1 MMRLREKADKAIKT
15 IAVILLV
22 VMYVAAEVM
31 DKISLGWVLLILMLA
46 GIETGLLIILDRY
59 GR

>member
-1 MMRLREKADKAIKT
+1 MRLKKNAQRAI
-15 IAVILLV
+15 IALAGILLV

-31 DKISLGWVLLILMLA
+31 DKISLSWVLLILMLI

>member
-1 MMRLREKADKAIKT
+1 MRLREKADIAIKT
-15 IAVILLV
+15 MAGIILV
-22 VMYVAAEVM
+22 VMYVAAEIM
-31 DKISLGWVLLILMLA
+31 DKISLGWVIVILMLA

>member
-1 MMRLREKADKAIKT
+1 MRLREKADKAIKT
-15 IAVILLV
+15 MAVILLV
-22 VMYVAAEVM
+22 VMYVAAEAM
-31 DKISLGWVLLILMLA
+31 DKISLGWVLLILMLV

>member
-1 MMRLREKADKAIKT
+1 MRLREKADKAIKT
-15 IAVILLV
+15 MAVILLV
-22 VMYVAAEVM
+22 VMYVAAEAM
-31 DKISLGWVLLILMLA
+31 DKISLNWVLLTLMLM

>member
-1 MMRLREKADKAIKT
+1 MRLRKKADKATKT

-46 GIETGLLIILDRY
+46 GIEAGLLIILDRY

>member
-1 MMRLREKADKAIKT
+1 MRLREKADKAIKT

-46 GIETGLLIILDRY
+46 GIEAGLLIILDRY

>member
-1 MMRLREKADKAIKT
+1 MRLRENAQRAIKT
-15 IAVILLV
+15 MTVILLV

-31 DKISLGWVLLILMLA
+31 DKISLGWVLLILVLA

>member
-1 MMRLREKADKAIKT
+1 MRLRENADKAIKT
-15 IAVILLV
+15 MAVILLG

-31 DKISLGWVLLILMLA
+31 DKISLGWVLLILMLT
-46 GIETGLLIILDRY
+46 GIEAGMLIILDRY

>member
-1 MMRLREKADKAIKT
+1 MRLREKADKAIKT
-15 IAVILLV
+15 MAGILLV

-46 GIETGLLIILDRY
+46 SIEAGLLIILDRY

>member
-1 MMRLREKADKAIKT
+1 MRLREKADKAIKT
-15 IAVILLV
+15 MAVILLA

-31 DKISLGWVLLILMLA
+31 DKISLGWVLLILMLVS
-46 GIETGLLIILDRY
+46 IEAGLLIILDRY

>member
-1 MMRLREKADKAIKT
+1 MRLREKADKAIKT
-15 IAVILLV
+15 MAVILLV

-46 GIETGLLIILDRY
+46 GIEAGLLVVLDRY

>member
-1 MMRLREKADKAIKT
+1 MRLREKADKAIKT
-15 IAVILLV
+15 MAGILLV

>member
-1 MMRLREKADKAIKT
+1 MRLREKADKAIKT
-15 IAVILLV
+15 ITVILLG

-31 DKISLGWVLLILMLA
+31 DKISLGWVLLILMLT
-46 GIETGLLIILDRY
+46 GIEAGLLIILDRY

>member
-1 MMRLREKADKAIKT
+1 MRLREKADRVIKT
-15 IAVILLV
+15 MAGILLGI
-22 VMYVAAEVM
+22 MYVAAEVM

-46 GIETGLLIILDRY
+46 GIEAGLLIILDRY

>member
-1 MMRLREKADKAIKT
+1 MRLREKADKAIKT
-15 IAVILLV
+15 MAVILLV
-22 VMYVAAEVM
+22 VMYLAAEVM

-46 GIETGLLIILDRY
+46 GIEAGLLIILDRY

>member
-1 MMRLREKADKAIKT
+1 MRLREKADIAIKT

-31 DKISLGWVLLILMLA
+31 DKISLGWVLLILMLTGVEA
-46 GIETGLLIILDRY
+46 GLLIILDRY

>member
-1 MMRLREKADKAIKT
+1 MRLREKADKAIKT
-15 IAVILLV
+15 MAVILLV

-46 GIETGLLIILDRY
+46 GIEAGLLIILDRY

>member
-1 MMRLREKADKAIKT
+1 MRLREKADKAIKT
-15 IAVILLV
+15 MTVILLV

-46 GIETGLLIILDRY
+46 GIEAGLLIILDRY

>member
-1 MMRLREKADKAIKT
+1 MRLKEKADKAIKT
-15 IAVILLV
+15 TAVILLV

-31 DKISLGWVLLILMLA
+31 DKISLGWVLLILMLI
-46 GIETGLLIILDRY
+46 GIEAGLLIILDRY

>member
-1 MMRLREKADKAIKT
+1 MRLRENADKAIKT
-15 IAVILLV
+15 KDVILLV

-46 GIETGLLIILDRY
+46 SIEAGLLIILDRY
-59 GR
+59 SR

>member
-1 MMRLREKADKAIKT
+1 MRLREKADKAIKT

-31 DKISLGWVLLILMLA
+31 DKISLGWVLLILMLT

>member
-1 MMRLREKADKAIKT
+1 MRLREKADKAIKT
-15 IAVILLV
+15 MAVILLA

>member
-1 MMRLREKADKAIKT
+1 MRLREKADKAIKT
-15 IAVILLV
+15 LAGILLV
-22 VMYVAAEVM
+22 IMYVAAEIM

-46 GIETGLLIILDRY
+46 GIEAGLLIILDRY

>member
-1 MMRLREKADKAIKT
+1 MRLREKADKAIKT
-15 IAVILLV
+15 MAVILLG